1 MVIKLYTKP
10 QNKVRE
16 NMPVTYGV
24 FCLNKLNLSYAASA
38 TSVIVVHLVTGGN
51 INNNKRSK

>member
-1 MVIKLYTKP
+1 
-10 QNKVRE
+10 
-16 NMPVTYGV
+16 MPVTYGV
-24 FCLNKLNLSYAASA
+24 FCLNKLNLSYAAFA